1 MSFELLHAAADSNRW
16 AAILPEVS
24 LGCLAL
30 LLLVLE
36 MVLPRAAHRAIPVV
50 AIAGQAVLLA
60 FLLAS
65 FCCAS
70 GACGVGAY
78 LGTETFNGLLLHTRD
93 GQFMRVF
100 FLLTSLLVSVLGV
113 VSLGR
118 RQLPRVEFFSIVL
131 VIGGALMLLAQSN
144 HFVMLF
150 VALETVTVGFYILVS
165 YFRTSALSLEAGLKY
180 LITGALSSGLLL
192 FGIVLLYGVSGNP
205 LLIGST
211 ENGMHFGE
219 LRGFLA
225 ANPDN
230 FLASLGIVLVL
241 SGVCFKIGAFPFQIW
256 VPDVYQGAPTPVTA
270 YLAVGSKA
278 AGFAILLILVH
289 TAFAPYAG
297 LVIPVLTVLAALTLV
312 FGNLA
317 ALTQHNVKRLIGLS
331 GVSHAGFLLLGVVA
345 SLHSTAAIGAV
356 QFYLGGY
363 LLASFAVFGVMTQ
376 LARADG
382 ADADAIQ
389 ELDDYAG
396 LAKTQP
402 FLALVL
408 VIGLGSLAGIPP
420 LVGFMG
426 KLFIFISAFQAELYG
441 LLAVAVLGVVVSIY
455 YYFGWVRAALFG
467 EPDGASKTASADR
480 AAAPVAAKAAALVAA
495 EPASQPAPSWSIE
508 FEEDTP
514 LQNKGGS
521 AAGVCVCTPVKWAL
535 GLLAAAVVFFG
546 FYQGALGDWLLSR

>member
-1 MSFELLHAAADSNRW
+1 MSFELLYAAADSNRW
-16 AAILPEVS
+16 AAILPEVL
-24 LGCLAL
+24 LGCFAL
-30 LLLVLE
+30 LLLALE
-36 MVLPRAAHRAIPVV
+36 MLLPRAAHRAIPIV
-50 AIAGQAVLLA
+50 AIAGQVALLT
-60 FLLAS
+60 FLILE
-65 FCCAS
+65 
-70 GACGVGAY
+70 GAGFGAAY

-100 FLLTSLLVSVLGV
+100 FLATSLLVSVLGV

-118 RQLPRVEFFSIVL
+118 RQLPRIEFFNIVL
-131 VIGGALMLLAQSN
+131 VIAAALMLLAQSN

-165 YFRTSALSLEAGLKY
+165 YFRTSSLSLEAGLKY

-205 LLIGST
+205 LLVGST

-219 LRGFLA
+219 LRDFLA
-225 ANPDN
+225 ANPNN

-256 VPDVYQGAPTPVTA
+256 IPDVYQGAPTPVTA

-278 AGFAILLILVH
+278 AGFAILLTLVH
-289 TAFAPYAG
+289 TAFAPYVG
-297 LVIPVLTVLAALTLV
+297 LVVPVLTVLAVLTLI

-345 SLHSTAAIGAV
+345 SLHTSAAIGAI

-382 ADADAIQ
+382 ADADATQ
-389 ELDDYAG
+389 ELRDYAG
-396 LAKTQP
+396 LAKSQP

-408 VIGLGSLAGIPP
+408 AIGLGSLAGIPP

-426 KLFIFISAFQAELYG
+426 KLFIFINAFQAELYG

-455 YYFGWVRAALFG
+455 YYFGWIRAAFFG
-467 EPDGASKTASADR
+467 EKVDSG
-480 AAAPVAAKAAALVAA
+480 
-495 EPASQPAPSWSIE
+495 EPEASIE
-508 FEEDTP
+508 FEEDFS
-514 LQNKGGS
+514 LLDGSIAAGRS
-521 AAGVCVCTPVKWAL
+521 AAKPASVFSSTLKLAL
-535 GLLAAAVVFFG
+535 GLLAAATVFFG